1 MKWIEIKICQL
12 SKHLLSI
19 MQKSGIKIKPN
30 QNALSGFKLM
40 RRDSLSHIYYKIHV
54 CMFPQ
59 VATRDCKQYLQQLM
73 IPESVMGV
81 YRKGGVVLQVTIA
94 RYLMSVKT
102 ENNGVSVSRQCFS
115 NKCHVSNID
124 FHKSPFRNPTRHQ
137 QLHL

>member
-1 MKWIEIKICQL
+1 
-12 SKHLLSI
+12 

-30 QNALSGFKLM
+30 QNELSGFKLM
-40 RRDSLSHIYYKIHV
+40 PRDRLLHIYYKIHV

-59 VATRDCKQYLQQLM
+59 VATLDSEQYLQQLM

-81 YRKGGVVLQVTIA
+81 YRKGGVVLQVTKG

-115 NKCHVSNID
+115 YKCHVSNID
-124 FHKSPFRNPTRHQ
+124 FHKSPFRNPYRHQ
-137 QLHL
+137 QLHP